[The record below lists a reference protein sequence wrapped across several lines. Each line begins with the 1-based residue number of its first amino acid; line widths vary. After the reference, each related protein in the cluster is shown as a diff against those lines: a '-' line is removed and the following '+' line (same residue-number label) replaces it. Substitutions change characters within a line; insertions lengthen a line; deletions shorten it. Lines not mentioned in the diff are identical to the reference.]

1 MNTMDSGKHIAF
13 DRLVDYWF
21 GDAGEAETQAVD
33 EHLMQCDACGAQ
45 ADRIATLGHGVRKAF
60 AAGEVSAVVS
70 AGFVARLAERDMHVR
85 EYRVLPGDSV
95 NCTVA
100 PDDEVLVSRLQAS
113 LQGVHRLDLIAEPS
127 DGATEHLPDVPFD
140 PLSGEVVLAIRIAQL
155 RELPAH
161 EMQLRLLA
169 VEDDGSREIGRYTF
183 RHSPWQ

>member
-1 MNTMDSGKHIAF
+1 MNTMGSGEHVAF

-21 GDAGEAETQAVD
+21 GDAGEAETQAID

-45 ADRIATLGHGVRKAF
+45 ADRIATLARGVHTAF

-70 AGFVARLAERDMHVR
+70 AAFVARLAERDVRVR
-85 EYRVLPGDSV
+85 EYRVPSGGSV

-113 LQGVHRLDLIAEPS
+113 LQGVRRLDLVAGPS
-127 DGATEHLPDVPFD
+127 DGVTEHLPDVPFD
-140 PLSGEVVLAIRIAQL
+140 PSSGEVVLAIRIARL

-169 VEDDGSREIGRYTF
+169 VEDDGSREVGRYTF